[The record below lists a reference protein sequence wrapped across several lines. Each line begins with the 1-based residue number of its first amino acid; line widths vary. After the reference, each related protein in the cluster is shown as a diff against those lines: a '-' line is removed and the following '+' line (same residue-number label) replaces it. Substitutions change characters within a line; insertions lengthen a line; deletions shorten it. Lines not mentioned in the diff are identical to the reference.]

1 MSVVPKLT
9 CIRKHNIDYNWSA
22 EASPGVMVVLGVVF
36 IFLMAPEIL
45 AIALSPVIS
54 SVTGYSE
61 NHSSWIVRLL
71 VFTFA
76 IYLCVCLISR
86 LSCFRDLPG
95 GLSISSSKVFAISVV
110 AAFLIFLLLK
120 YYQAHLSHND
130 VLALQ
135 KNVTKFKVD
144 LRSMPLLVLFVSLI
158 VVNVLI
164 PIFEEMLF
172 RGVLLNY
179 FSRRFNLIV
188 GISINSIVF
197 MVIHRSHLPVVLS
210 FGVVASILALK
221 SRGLLAPIIMHVI
234 YNSAVTIDA
243 AR

>member
-1 MSVVPKLT
+1 
-9 CIRKHNIDYNWSA
+9 
-22 EASPGVMVVLGVVF
+22 
-36 IFLMAPEIL
+36 
-45 AIALSPVIS
+45 
-54 SVTGYSE
+54 
-61 NHSSWIVRLL
+61 
-71 VFTFA
+71 
-76 IYLCVCLISR
+76 
-86 LSCFRDLPG
+86 
-95 GLSISSSKVFAISVV
+95 VV